1 MAQPADDFVR
11 RNELRL
17 YHVLVFICNHHLV
30 KHLLQ
35 KSNDVQVIVLNF
47 FPRGIL
53 RYISLQLGLC

>member
-17 YHVLVFICNHHLV
+17 YHVLVFKCNHHLV

-35 KSNDVQVIVLNF
+35 KSKVYSCRHIYRPYSD
-47 FPRGIL
+47 
-53 RYISLQLGLC
+53 SL